1 MIINSTC
8 AKFSLQTKENDFFFL
23 FKFSIVNIILDGG
36 GGGGG
41 PQSHLDNWKRQTEV
55 RPCDDSDKRKRRG
68 GEDREKES

>member
-1 MIINSTC
+1 MQNFPYKQKKMI
-8 AKFSLQTKENDFFFL
+8 FFFS
-23 FKFSIVNIILDGG
+23 KFSIVNIILDG